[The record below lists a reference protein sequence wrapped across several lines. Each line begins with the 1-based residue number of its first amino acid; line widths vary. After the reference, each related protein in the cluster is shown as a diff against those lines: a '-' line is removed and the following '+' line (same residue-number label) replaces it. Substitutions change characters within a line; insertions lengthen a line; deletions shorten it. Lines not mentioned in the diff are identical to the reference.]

1 MGGAQW
7 CWFCGAIYDDD
18 HWKNSVNCKGLHT
31 VGDLNNNFNSYLNG
45 KMQLKDDDLL
55 PWERKKNKISKK
67 KIQEFI
73 NLKKPILDEIQK
85 KLMAQDENDQL
96 CCNCFL
102 DCLDEIKNCFSN
114 I

>member
-1 MGGAQW
+1 MDIELLDEIKEEIL
-7 CWFCGAIYDDD
+7 FFSKCGFYDREDILETIED
-18 HWKNSVNCKGLHT
+18 EFIDYEL
-31 VGDLNNNFNSYLNG
+31 DLDLISSNIDEIFNMSQDN
-45 KMQLKDDDLL
+45 KDSSD
-55 PWERKKNKISKK
+55 
-67 KIQEFI
+67 FI

-85 KLMAQDENDQL
+85 KLMLQDENDQL

>member
-1 MGGAQW
+1 
-7 CWFCGAIYDDD
+7 
-18 HWKNSVNCKGLHT
+18 
-31 VGDLNNNFNSYLNG
+31 
-45 KMQLKDDDLL
+45 MQLKDDDLL